1 MQVDVNLVE
10 QELQA
15 AAAVEA
21 ELRSA
26 LAALQRDYDTA
37 SVLTIS
43 LQEQLRDRDQRVR
56 FQFGRVS
63 SVLRLQGRK
72 WHCWREPVRLC
83 KCACAPTRLCACAWD
98 VLGCWAGVH

>member
-21 ELRSA
+21 DLRAA
-26 LAALQRDYDTA
+26 LAALQREFDTA

-43 LQEQLRDRDQRVR
+43 LQEQLKDRDQRVR
-56 FQFGRVS
+56 PDFFP
-63 SVLRLQGRK
+63 
-72 WHCWREPVRLC
+72 PVRRHMLC
-83 KCACAPTRLCACAWD
+83 TAVRGPRMHCAMLEEGWSARWAMTDRQCRSTR
-98 VLGCWAGVH
+98 

>member
-26 LAALQRDYDTA
+26 LAALQRDFDTA
-37 SVLTIS
+37 SVLNVS
-43 LQEQLRDRDQRVR
+43 LQEQLKDRDQRVR
-56 FQFGRVS
+56 S
-63 SVLRLQGRK
+63 
-72 WHCWREPVRLC
+72 P
-83 KCACAPTRLCACAWD
+83 
-98 VLGCWAGVH
+98 